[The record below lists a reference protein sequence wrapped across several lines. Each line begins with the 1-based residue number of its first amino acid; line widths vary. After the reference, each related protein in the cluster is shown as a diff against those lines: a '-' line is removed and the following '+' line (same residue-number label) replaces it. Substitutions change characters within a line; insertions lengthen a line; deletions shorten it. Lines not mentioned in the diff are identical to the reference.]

1 MKNDELAKAARYRV
15 ETRDGRIG
23 SVAAVLPRASGRGSS
38 VLLVHSGVMSCK
50 LTAIPADEVEAVDVP
65 ERRVLLRDLPK
76 TMGLAAPSGA
86 RDQIVDR
93 A

>member
-1 MKNDELAKAARYRV
+1 
-15 ETRDGRIG
+15 
-23 SVAAVLPRASGRGSS
+23 
-38 VLLVHSGVMSCK
+38 MSCK

>member
-1 MKNDELAKAARYRV
+1 MKNDELAKAAGYRV

-23 SVAAVLPRASGRGSS
+23 SIAAVLPPASGRGSA
-38 VLLVHSGVMSCK
+38 VLLVHSGLMSCK
-50 LTAIPADEVEAVDVP
+50 LTAIPVDQVEAVDVP
-65 ERRVLLRDLPK
+65 ARRVLLHDLPK
-76 TMGLAAPSGA
+76 TMGSAAPSGA